1 VHVDHLGTPRAVTNQ
16 AQQTV
21 WRWENTEPFGK
32 SLPEEDPDGDG
43 VAFEFPLRFAG
54 QYHDRETGLYYNYF
68 RDYDPQTGR
77 YVQSDPIGLAG
88 GLNTYG
94 YALQNPLSF
103 SDPTGEILPLL
114 VGAAALGAGFFA
126 SAKLGDIALAEQLK
140 QQNRARI
147 EEITQ
152 LQENTLLPLCLGK
165 GNPWACDK
173 LVELEE
179 EKRRCQGA
187 ATAAS
192 ARQSNVPGG
201 AMSRP
206 ATKIPE
212 IFNPV
217 PK

>member
-1 VHVDHLGTPRAVTNQ
+1 MYA
-16 AQQTV
+16 
-21 WRWENTEPFGK
+21 
-32 SLPEEDPDGDG
+32 
-43 VAFEFPLRFAG
+43 
-54 QYHDRETGLYYNYF
+54 DRETGLFYNYF

-140 QQNRARI
+140 QQNKARI

-152 LQENTLLPLCLGK
+152 LQENTLLPLCLAK

-173 LVELEE
+173 LIELEE

-192 ARQSNVPGG
+192 AKQSNVPGG
-201 AMSRP
+201 ATSRP